1 MCGTHLQDHLLLVA
15 QVERLQM
22 ARATEFQSMDLM
34 SILATEGHVWLP
46 AMFAH
51 VRCAPFATQQ
61 GIEPQMPPKI
71 VLQKLRAAVHLPLAQ
86 DLERLAIEHENTSR
100 PVAIGSSKRADIN
113 TFRSTVNRVRTRII
127 STCKNFFRFDYFDDL
142 RFSRIGLRVDN
153 VNARRAQSRHD
164 KVTAFNVRMRRI
176 RAERRAARVPT
187 KMM

>member
-1 MCGTHLQDHLLLVA
+1 
-15 QVERLQM
+15 M
-22 ARATEFQSMDLM
+22 AAATEVPSMDLM
-34 SILATEGHVWLP
+34 SILATEEHVRLHSI
-46 AMFAH
+46 FDH

-71 VLQKLRAAVHLPLAQ
+71 VVQKLRAAVHLPLAQ
-86 DLERLAIEHENTSR
+86 DIECFAIEHENT
-100 PVAIGSSKRADIN
+100 PWAVTIGCSKCADVN
-113 TFRSTVNRVRTRII
+113 AFRSTVNRVRTRII